1 MQIKNSLKRVV
12 KYMPKILQVFINKNL
27 QFQTV
32 YNMILNKN

>member
-12 KYMPKILQVFINKNL
+12 KYMPKILQVFMNKNL